1 MNFVAILIDVTIV
14 KYVWKPVKHFG
25 IEKHSNF
32 LNSISIRLTAKQ
44 KKTKEAI
51 QSKVF
56 VRSYSKHGVYQ
67 IDPRFTIL
75 NIFTIT
81 SCKTNW
87 EEKQ

>member
-51 QSKVF
+51 KSKVF
-56 VRSYSKHGVYQ
+56 CVCVIMRRFLFGVTANMVFIRLTPDSRY
-67 IDPRFTIL
+67 
-75 NIFTIT
+75 
-81 SCKTNW
+81 
-87 EEKQ
+87 